1 MSPSATVLHPTLSL
15 SATTDAD
22 VDLLV
27 ALLGPKLSSSTGRV
41 AAQGLEMSA
50 IGLISGLGF
59 TA

>member
-27 ALLGPKLSSSTGRV
+27 ALVGPKLSSSAGRV
-41 AAQGLEMSA
+41 AAQDLEISA
-50 IGLISGLGF
+50 IG
-59 TA
+59 